1 MTLAPGSHLGPYEI
15 LSPIGAGGMGEVYRA
30 RDPRL
35 GREIAIKVL
44 PSSFSS
50 DTDRLR
56 RFEQEARA
64 AGILNHPNITAVY
77 DIGQHEGA
85 PYVVQELLEGETLR
99 LVLTGGR
106 LSLRKTIDYAV
117 QIAGGLAAAHEKGIV
132 HRDLKPEN
140 LFVTKDGR
148 VKILDFGLAKL
159 TNTEDG
165 SQITSLPTEVPGTE
179 PGVVLGT
186 LGYMSPEQVRG
197 RATDARA
204 DIFSFGSILY
214 EMLTGRRA
222 FRGDSAA
229 DTMSAILKEDPPD
242 PSLTNPDVS
251 PGLERIVRRC
261 LEKNL
266 EQRFHSAHDVAFALE
281 AVSASGRS
289 AALVPVPGEGPAKAP
304 FPRFKRLTFRRG
316 SISGARF
323 SPDGHSVVYGAAW
336 EGRPF
341 EIFTSRPESPES
353 RSLGL
358 PPADLHAVSPSGE
371 MAISL
376 EHRYKYCWKASG
388 TLARASLAGGGVR
401 LMLAD
406 VRQADWA
413 PDGRS
418 LAVIREVGGRDRL
431 EYPAGQVLCEDGAW
445 MSQPRVSRD
454 GRSVAFVEHPV
465 PGDNGG
471 SLCVVDAVKGKQTLT
486 AVLPS
491 INGVAWSPDGH
502 EVWYSA
508 ISDDLVCGL
517 WSVNRSGKP
526 RQRFASMGR
535 VKLRDIAPGGQMLVV
550 AQVVF
555 YAANVLN
562 AGHDSETDLAWFD
575 GSVVSDISDDGKLL
589 LFSEEHE
596 AENPRYAAFLRSTDG
611 SAAVRLG
618 EGVATRLSPDGQWAL
633 AVLFFPEPDL
643 VIYPTGLGETR
654 SLRSAEIRKYLWAGW
669 HPDGEHVF
677 VVGTSAD
684 ASPRLYLQDR
694 RGGAPRLL
702 TDVEIDAAFTIGVPI
717 SPDGGRVVLRQ
728 PGGRPGLLTVESGE
742 LTPLPGAESNDL
754 PIRFDAGGRSLFV
767 ARVSDGAPR
776 IERLDLV
783 TGERTTWR
791 QLRPPDPTGL
801 LSINSVVCTPD
812 GESYAYSHLSEIS
825 VLYLVEGLA

>member
-1 MTLAPGSHLGPYEI
+1 MTLAMGTRLGPYEI
-15 LSPIGAGGMGEVYRA
+15 LAPLGAGGMGEVYRA

-35 GREIAIKVL
+35 GRDVAVKVL
-44 PSSFSS
+44 PPSFS
-50 DTDRLR
+50 DNADRLR

-64 AGILNHPNITAVY
+64 AGLLNHPNITAVY
-77 DIGQHEGA
+77 DIGQHDGA

-99 LVLTGGR
+99 SALAGGR
-106 LSLRKTIDYAV
+106 LSPRKATDWAL
-117 QIAGGLAAAHEKGIV
+117 QIAHGLAAAHEKGIV

-140 LFVTKDGR
+140 LFVTRDGR

-159 TNTEDG
+159 MPAEQG
-165 SQITSLPTEVPGTE
+165 GQVTSLPTATRGTE
-179 PGVVLGT
+179 PGVVMGT
-186 LGYMSPEQVRG
+186 LDYMSPEQVKG
-197 RATDARA
+197 RPAEARS
-204 DIFSFGSILY
+204 DIFSFGAILH
-214 EMLTGRRA
+214 EMLTGHRA
-222 FRGDSAA
+222 FHRETGAE
-229 DTMSAILKEDPPD
+229 TISAILKEDPPD
-242 PSLTNPDVS
+242 LSVTNQNVN
-251 PGLERIVRRC
+251 PGLERIVRHC
-261 LEKNL
+261 LEKNP
-266 EQRFHSAHDVAFALE
+266 EERFHSAHDVAFALE
-281 AVSASGRS
+281 AVSASGRT
-289 AALVPVPGEGPAKAP
+289 AALIQAPGEGPAKAP
-304 FPRFKRLTFRRG
+304 FPTFKRLTFRRG

-371 MAISL
+371 MAVSL
-376 EHRYKYCWKASG
+376 EHRHKYVWKASG
-388 TLARASLAGGGVR
+388 TLARVSLAGGGVR

-418 LAVIREVGGRDRL
+418 LAVIREFGGRDRL
-431 EYPAGQVLCEDGAW
+431 EFPVGQVLCESVAW

-471 SLCVVDAVKGKQTLT
+471 SVCVVDDVGNKQTLT

-491 INGVAWSPDGH
+491 INGVAWSRDGQ
-502 EVWYSA
+502 EIWYSA

-517 WSVNRSGKP
+517 WSVNRSGRP

-535 VKLRDIAPGGQMLVV
+535 IKLRDIAPSGRMLVV
-550 AQVVF
+550 AQMVHH
-555 YAANVLN
+555 ATNVLS
-562 AGHDSETDLAWFD
+562 AGHDSETDLSWFD
-575 GSVVSDISDDGKLL
+575 GTNVSDMSDDGKLV
-589 LFSEEHE
+589 LFWEGHE

-618 EGVATRLSPDGQWAL
+618 EGVGTRLSPDGQWAL
-633 AVLFFPEPDL
+633 AVLFFPESDL
-643 VIYPTGLGETR
+643 MIYPTGLGETR
-654 SLRSAEIRKYLWAGW
+654 SLRSDEIRKYIWAGW
-669 HPDGEHVF
+669 HPDGERVF
-677 VVGTSAD
+677 VVGISAD
-684 ASPRLYLQDR
+684 SSPRLYLQDR

-717 SPDGGRVVLRQ
+717 SPDGGHVVLRQ
-728 PGGRPGLLTVESGE
+728 TGGRLGILTVESGE
-742 LTPLPGAESNDL
+742 LKPLPGAEPNDR
-754 PIRFDAGGRSLFV
+754 PIRFDAGGRSLFI

-776 IERLDLV
+776 IERLDLA

-791 QLRPPDPTGL
+791 QLRPPDPTGI
-801 LSINSVVCTPD
+801 LSIHSVVCTPD